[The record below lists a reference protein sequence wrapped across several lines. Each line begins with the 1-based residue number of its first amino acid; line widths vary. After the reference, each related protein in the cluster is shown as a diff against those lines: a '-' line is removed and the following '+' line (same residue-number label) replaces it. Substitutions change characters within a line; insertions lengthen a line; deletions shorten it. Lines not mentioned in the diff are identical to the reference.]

1 MVKQVDDNGFWKIE
15 NNPVSKEG
23 VFPYLGE
30 QISSDLEPKKIYMVY
45 RPAAELSNPDTVAS
59 FNAVPFIDEHE
70 MIGDGFTKYDNRPA
84 GGVLYNVKA
93 DNGVL
98 LGDFKIYSEK
108 LKDEIANGKKE
119 LSLGY
124 LCDYEL
130 SRGVWNGQR
139 YDAIQKNIRG
149 NHVALVNKGRMGAD
163 VRVYD
168 KSITMDSLSVDLE
181 KGFTMAND
189 KDDDITWITV
199 KGNHIPIKKGQ
210 TAKEAIEERF
220 GNGTEGYYAKKD
232 YEQAQKLH
240 EYTESKKKES
250 SEKESSHNDE
260 LDSLLK
266 AAYRRFEVNLK
277 EGNVEGAEEKINAAK
292 ELANLIFGRGQKRKE
307 WAERLNNFS
316 EKLNELKEKAGK
328 SKGSEGKKESSKEY
342 KEGGKDIKGKEVF
355 VRFARKPSDIDEVK
369 SLSQGEGRSWA
380 KISEVI
386 DLDEKQYNKLTKRPL
401 DDYDFLKGK
410 GGYDDDG
417 NRSVVAVT
425 SKGKPTLLIDPSGS
439 SYARYMAIMEDKK
452 STKDNAIPDGQ
463 DKPDT
468 AGEEKAE
475 NKGKEKM
482 ADKKTMDAD
491 KREAIREVMAIA
503 GKPDTEFEGGEEE
516 KIETIAK
523 LLEKS
528 EYSKSEAGTAN
539 DEDPDEADKDKLG
552 EDKCG
557 KDEDEDEDDKKDK
570 PSEDED
576 EDEEEEE
583 KGKKAEDAMPRQ
595 IMKMIAKRDALVK
608 QVEPLIGSFACDEMT
623 EQDTAVYACRKL
635 GLQVSQKEALPCLR
649 GYLAA
654 QKSNK
659 SFNKVY
665 GLDSAISAENG
676 VDKATQKYLKGE

>member
-1 MVKQVDDNGFWKIE
+1 MSKKEDSNGFWLIE

-130 SRGVWNGQR
+130 SRGMWNGQR

-189 KDDDITWITV
+189 KDEQEKVGIV
-199 KGNHIPIKKGQ
+199 M
-210 TAKEAIEERF
+210 KEF
-220 GNGTEGYYAKKD
+220 
-232 YEQAQKLH
+232 
-240 EYTESKKKES
+240 
-250 SEKESSHNDE
+250 
-260 LDSLLK
+260 
-266 AAYRRFEVNLK
+266 K
-277 EGNVEGAEEKINAAK
+277 EGKLESGSGEKVTNPKQAIAIA
-292 ELANLIFGRGQKRKE
+292 L
-307 WAERLNNFS
+307 S
-316 EKLNELKEKAGK
+316 E
-328 SKGSEGKKESSKEY
+328 
-342 KEGGKDIKGKEVF
+342 
-355 VRFARKPSDIDEVK
+355 ARK
-369 SLSQGEGRSWA
+369 A
-380 KISEVI
+380 K
-386 DLDEKQYNKLTKRPL
+386 DT
-401 DDYDFLKGK
+401 
-410 GGYDDDG
+410 
-417 NRSVVAVT
+417 
-425 SKGKPTLLIDPSGS
+425 
-439 SYARYMAIMEDKK
+439 
-452 STKDNAIPDGQ
+452 IPDGQ
-463 DKPDT
+463 DKPET

-503 GKPDTEFEGGEEE
+503 GKPDTDFEGGEEE

-539 DEDPDEADKDKLG
+539 DENPDEADKDKLG

-557 KDEDEDEDDKKDK
+557 KDEDEEEKEDDKKDK

-665 GLDSAISAENG
+665 GLDSAISAESG
-676 VDKATQKYLKGE
+676 VDRATQKYLKGE

>member
-1 MVKQVDDNGFWKIE
+1 M
-15 NNPVSKEG
+15 EG
-23 VFPYLGE
+23 L
-30 QISSDLEPKKIYMVY
+30 QM
-45 RPAAELSNPDTVAS
+45 
-59 FNAVPFIDEHE
+59 
-70 MIGDGFTKYDNRPA
+70 
-84 GGVLYNVKA
+84 
-93 DNGVL
+93 
-98 LGDFKIYSEK
+98 
-108 LKDEIANGKKE
+108 
-119 LSLGY
+119 
-124 LCDYEL
+124 
-130 SRGVWNGQR
+130 
-139 YDAIQKNIRG
+139 
-149 NHVALVNKGRMGAD
+149 
-163 VRVYD
+163 
-168 KSITMDSLSVDLE
+168 
-181 KGFTMAND
+181 
-189 KDDDITWITV
+189 
-199 KGNHIPIKKGQ
+199 
-210 TAKEAIEERF
+210 AIE
-220 GNGTEGYYAKKD
+220 GNKAQIYKYENLLKQAK
-232 YEQAQKLH
+232 A
-240 EYTESKKKES
+240 KKES
-250 SEKESSHNDE
+250 SEKEGGKTN
-260 LDSLLK
+260 K
-266 AAYRRFEVNLK
+266 
-277 EGNVEGAEEKINAAK
+277 EEKFDRSK
-292 ELANLIFGRGQKRKE
+292 NLV
-307 WAERLNNFS
+307 
-316 EKLNELKEKAGK
+316 GK
-328 SKGSEGKKESSKEY
+328 N
-342 KEGGKDIKGKEVF
+342 V
-355 VRFARKPSDIDEVK
+355 
-369 SLSQGEGRSWA
+369 W
-380 KISEVI
+380 
-386 DLDEKQYNKLTKRPL
+386 
-401 DDYDFLKGK
+401 
-410 GGYDDDG
+410 
-417 NRSVVAVT
+417 VT
-425 SKGKPTLLIDPSGS
+425 SKGDEWKVYVLQDKGEKLYIHDPYNKTQGWVSRSRVTGL
-439 SYARYMAIMEDKK
+439 AGKEK

-557 KDEDEDEDDKKDK
+557 KDEDEEEKEDDKKDK

-665 GLDSAISAENG
+665 GLDSAISAESG
-676 VDKATQKYLKGE
+676 VDRATQKYLKGE